1 MKRTQAGWAL
11 MLAAGLLGAVRA
23 EEGLQCACAA
33 RWPTIAPGAGGE
45 ARYAPDRTIEIA
57 RLALDVT
64 PNFEKRTIAA
74 EATFQ
79 FKPIAKPLA
88 ELRFDAV
95 DLVVDAVTSSAPVA
109 SHQVTD
115 KEIIITFAEPIP
127 AERDTKLA
135 IRYHAQPVK
144 GLFFRVPSNGYPTNE
159 IHLWTQSQTEDARHW
174 FPSHDYPNMKFSS
187 EITCH
192 VPEGLAVISNGRQVS
207 AVKEPA
213 TGLVAVRWVQE
224 KPHVNYLL
232 TLVAGRFVTLED
244 KLRDLPLRFYALP
257 GDAAEAPLTF
267 APTKAA
273 MEFFEREIGVPY
285 PWAQYGQV
293 VVRDFTS
300 GGMENTTLTTL
311 FDRTLHRADTE
322 NITSSDSLVA
332 HELAHQ
338 WFGDL
343 VTCKDW
349 SHIWLNEGFAT
360 YYASLFDGAQQGRD
374 QFLAEMVGNARWI
387 CKQTNTAERAMQWR
401 RYKNAWEQFDYRA
414 YPKGAWVL
422 HMLRS
427 QLGDDLYRRCIKTY
441 LDRHAYGTV
450 VTEDLNRVIEELS
463 GRSFDRFFDQWVF
476 HGGVPELDVAYA
488 WQATNRLAMVSVKQ
502 TQKVSDASLL
512 FQFPLTVR
520 FKSKAGTVEQTVQV
534 KGKEEDFYFPLAQE
548 PEIVRIDP
556 DTALLAQIRFKP
568 PKAMLLAQLVDA
580 SDMVGRLRAAE
591 LLAEKKD
598 AETVAAL
605 KAALNRDAFYGVRAR
620 CSESLREIHTP
631 EALAALCAS
640 TAQPDARAR
649 NAVVNDIAGYFGPSA
664 AEALQKVLVSE
675 RNPVICATAL
685 RGLGP
690 YHEPGVRALLLKYL
704 ESASYRQQLA
714 EAAFD
719 AMRAQDDPAFIAPLR
734 AVLAKRE
741 TDFVKGACFGSG
753 LDALAWLARNEKN
766 RDEIRN
772 FIAGW
777 LTSPRLSL
785 QLAAMRALGTLED
798 PQAIALLQTFAGAA
812 KETPEQETAA
822 KAIAALRAVNKPSD
836 NLKDLR
842 EELLKLQK
850 DSQRLGKE
858 LDEIKKRLDAGV
870 PKPASTNAPAQ
881 RAK

>member
-1 MKRTQAGWAL
+1 MKWIQAGWAL
-11 MLAAGLLGAVRA
+11 LLAAGLAGAA
-23 EEGLQCACAA
+23 LADEQQHGACAA
-33 RWPTIAPGAGGE
+33 RWPASMPGPGGE
-45 ARYAPDRTIEIA
+45 PQYAPDRTIEIA

-74 EATFQ
+74 EATFH
-79 FKPIAKPLA
+79 FKPLAKPLA

-95 DLVVDAVTSSAPVA
+95 DLVVDAVTASAAVA

-115 KEIIITFAEPIP
+115 KEIVITFAEPIP
-127 AERDTKLA
+127 AERATTLA

-144 GLFFRVPSNGYPTNE
+144 GLFFRVPSNGYPANE
-159 IHLWTQSQTEDARHW
+159 SHLWTQSQTEDARYW

-187 EITCH
+187 EITCR
-192 VPEGLAVISNGRQVS
+192 VPEGMTVISNGRQVS
-207 AVKEPA
+207 ADKDPA

-232 TLVAGRFVTLED
+232 TLVAGHFVTLQD
-244 KLRDLPLRFYALP
+244 QVRDIPLRFYALP

-273 MEFFEREIGVPY
+273 VEFFEREIGVPY

-322 NITSSDSLVA
+322 TLTSSEGLVA

-360 YYASLFDGAQQGRD
+360 YYSSLFAGAQHGRD
-374 QFLAEMVGNARWI
+374 QFLAEMSGSARSI
-387 CKQTNTAERAMQWR
+387 CKQTNSIERAMQWR

-441 LDRHAYGTV
+441 LERHAYGTV
-450 VTEDLNRVIEELS
+450 VTEDLNRVVEELS

-476 HGGVPELDVAYA
+476 HGGVPELELAYE
-488 WQATNRLAMVSVKQ
+488 WQATNHLAKISVKQ
-502 TQKVSDASLL
+502 TQQTSDAVLL

-520 FKSKAGTVEQTVQV
+520 FKSKAGTVDQTVQV
-534 KGKEEDFYFPLAQE
+534 KEREEDFYFPLAQE

-556 DTALLAQIRFKP
+556 ETALLARVSFKP
-568 PKAMLLAQLVDA
+568 PQAMVLAQLADA
-580 SDMVGRLRAAE
+580 GDMVGRLRAAE

-598 AETVAAL
+598 AETVATL
-605 KAALNRDAFYGVRAR
+605 QGALNRDAFYVVRVSCA
-620 CSESLREIHTP
+620 ESLREIHTP
-631 EALAALCAS
+631 EALEALCAS

-649 NAVVNDIAGYFGPSA
+649 NAVVGAIAGFFSPRAS
-664 AEALQKVLVSE
+664 EALQKVLGAE
-675 RNPVICATAL
+675 RNPAIRATAL
-685 RGLGP
+685 RGLGA
-690 YHEPGVRALLLKYL
+690 YREPGVRALLLQAL
-704 ESASYRQQLA
+704 ASDSYRQQLA

-719 AMRAQDDPAFIAPLR
+719 ALRTQDDPAHIAPLR

-741 TDFVKGACFGSG
+741 ADFIKGQCFGAG

-766 RDEIRN
+766 RDDIRN

-798 PQAIALLQTFAGAA
+798 PQAIALLQTFANTA

-822 KAIAALRAVNKPSD
+822 KALAALRAVNKPSD

-842 EELLKLQK
+842 EEMLKLQK
-850 DSQRLGKE
+850 DNQRLGKE
-858 LDEIKKRLDAGV
+858 LDEVKKRLDAGA
-870 PKPASTNAPAQ
+870 PKPALTNAPAPV
-881 RAK
+881 AK